1 MNGSTSMLPEGY
13 QALEPFVVDWA
24 LPTQAERAR
33 KRSSST
39 PDEKRALYEAA
50 RGILPQALAE
60 LDAKPFDR
68 LNERERMLLN
78 VLLSYA
84 QVALSIE
91 VRGDGEALHAQDRR
105 HMTITREP
113 TPLSALQAANAA

>member
-1 MNGSTSMLPEGY
+1 MNGRTSMLPEGY

-24 LPTQAERAR
+24 LPTQAERAS

-68 LNERERMLLN
+68 LNQRERMLLN

-113 TPLSALQAANAA
+113 TPLATLHVR